1 MVHKIKLLLGGNTI
15 KRRLLLFM
23 SWLFILSSILI
34 ALISHLRFTSQ
45 YQLQSA
51 QNTQQLVEQT
61 ALNIENYLDEVAR
74 LCLSP
79 YYNTEIMS
87 QLETL
92 PQNPQEALSKKRNIE
107 DYLGQVMT
115 QPRKDILRVSIL
127 SDVIYSSGR
136 SGYQDIHDTYQ
147 EESWFQ
153 SAYSSLDYIYIPAEA
168 SETDPSYSVF
178 SIAKQLCSLDNN
190 SNILGVIRVDANY
203 NGIKKVC
210 DRITVSHGG
219 AFFLMDSCGDLIYSH
234 SELLPGIAA
243 KDFQSVFPENGFSSV
258 TLDGSSYLLNA
269 QTIPT
274 MGWTLVSVNLVSELT
289 KSAHSTL
296 LFNLLLALGIA
307 ILGILLSRYSI
318 GKRLRPLY
326 QTVEV
331 MEQVQAGNLSIRAK
345 TVGTDEIAYLNKAF
359 NQMLDQIQQ
368 MIAQENELAK
378 QVYEAK
384 YLQKKAQFD
393 ALYHQI
399 RPHFLFNTLNSLSL
413 LIKCGYY
420 PEAVSGIEQ
429 LATLLRGMVNSNRE
443 ITLNT
448 ELKITE
454 SYLKLEQLRHDAL
467 QYQIIVPDP
476 LPEYHLP
483 ALTIQP
489 LVENAL
495 LHGFQTAHRRSEIL
509 ITILL
514 QESCL
519 KISVQ
524 DNGDGMS
531 SAALTQLQ
539 EKLNDYEADSPFSQ
553 SGIGLINIQKRL
565 QIKYKNQGKLEI
577 RSREGAGTTVTL
589 SLPLND

>member
-1 MVHKIKLLLGGNTI
+1 MAAKIKQFLGGNTI
-15 KRRLLLFM
+15 KHRLLLFM
-23 SWLFILSSILI
+23 SWLFIVSSILI
-34 ALISHLRFTSQ
+34 ALINHLRFTRQ

-79 YYNTEIMS
+79 YYNTEIMT
-87 QLETL
+87 QLETV
-92 PQNPQEALSKKRNIE
+92 PKTAQKALNKKRSIE

-127 SDVIYSSGR
+127 ADVVYSSSR
-136 SGYQDIHDTYQ
+136 SSYQNISVSYQ
-147 EESWFQ
+147 EEDWYQ
-153 SAYSSLDYIYIPAEA
+153 SACSSLDYIYIPEENSA
-168 SETDPSYSVF
+168 SASPYSVF
-178 SIAKQLCSLDNN
+178 SIAKQLCSLNDN
-190 SNILGVIRVDANY
+190 SNVLGVIRVDANY

-210 DRITVSHGG
+210 DRITVNHGG
-219 AFFLMDSCGDLIYSH
+219 AFFLIDSSGELVYSRSDLPSDC
-234 SELLPGIAA
+234 SP
-243 KDFQSVFPENGFSSV
+243 KDFCGFLPKNGFASV
-258 TLDGSSYLLNA
+258 KLAQSSYLVNA
-269 QTIPT
+269 QSIPT
-274 MGWTLVSVNLVSELT
+274 MGWTLVSVNLMSELT
-289 KSAHSTL
+289 KSARSSL
-296 LFNLLLALGIA
+296 IFSLLLALGIA
-307 ILGILLSRYSI
+307 FLGILLAHYSI
-318 GKRLRPLY
+318 NKRLRPLY

-331 MEQVQAGNLSIRAK
+331 MKQVQSGNLSIRARIM
-345 TVGTDEIAYLNKAF
+345 GTAEIAYLNRTL
-359 NQMLDQIQQ
+359 NHMLDRIQH
-368 MIAQENELAK
+368 MIIQENKLAQ

-443 ITLNT
+443 ITLNM

-454 SYLKLEQLRHDAL
+454 SYLKLEQLRHDSL
-467 QYQIIVPDP
+467 HYQITAPDP
-476 LPEYHLP
+476 LPEYQLP

-495 LHGFQTAHRRSEIL
+495 LHGFQTSSQNGEIQ
-509 ITILL
+509 IIILA
-514 QESCL
+514 QDDCL

-531 SAALTQLQ
+531 PYALAQLRK
-539 EKLNDYEADSPFSQ
+539 KLSDYETDAPFSQ

-565 QIKYKNQGKLEI
+565 QLKYKNQGILKIE
-577 RSREGAGTTVTL
+577 SEEGHGTTVSL
-589 SLPLND
+589 SLPLQD